1 MSLPD
6 EVEKALAI
14 LCCPGCKQDD
24 PLTDFCEHANDED
37 MADLRLAIERAILL
51 ARVVERKITAAHHQ
65 CDGCGMA
72 VDNLRAQ
79 ADALK
84 GGS

>member
-6 EVEKALAI
+6 EIER
-14 LCCPGCKQDD
+14 D
-24 PLTDFCEHANDED
+24 LTLVHADTCNCDLFEGSDEC
-37 MADLRLAIERAILL
+37 MEVQNMLRLAIERAILL